1 MKSVSTLFEIILSA
15 TLLSLGLY
23 MLHEGNSNKLASA
36 PALLIGGAVC
46 FTTSLMILVSA
57 IKSILWH
64 RRMLRRSMSKHHMGI
79 ISTGRHR
86 A

>member
-1 MKSVSTLFEIILSA
+1 MKRVSTLFEIVLSA

-23 MLHEGNSNKLASA
+23 MLHEGGSNRSPSA

-46 FTTSLMILVSA
+46 FTVSLMILVSA
-57 IKSILWH
+57 IRSFVWH
-64 RRMLRRSMSKHHMGI
+64 RRMLRRSMQGHMGI